1 MDLEQQEIVRL
12 AVEDIL
18 AGADMENITEKQVR
32 KLAADKTGLDLSHP
46 VGRKLVLSMISAF
59 LDGNGDKAEEG
70 VESEEDDEEK
80 TKKQKKKKKTTK
92 ARKED
97 RSRRE
102 EGEEEEE
109 EEEETETL
117 ATRLTKDKTGRYT
130 EDDKGSKKQHLTKKA
145 SQHKKRAFK
154 DDEDEDT
161 DGSEEEEE
169 QNVRGKKKPKF
180 EKDEQGNIIICELSA
195 RRKVIVQ
202 QWKGQTLISL
212 REYYE
217 KDGKLLPTSKGIS
230 LTVEQFEIL
239 AKKIKDIE
247 AAIASVQ

>member
-59 LDGNGDKAEEG
+59 LDGNGDKAEEE

-92 ARKED
+92 ARK
-97 RSRRE
+97 
-102 EGEEEEE
+102 
-109 EEEETETL
+109 
-117 ATRLTKDKTGRYT
+117 GRYT

>member
-32 KLAADKTGLDLSHP
+32 KLAEDETGLDLSHP

-59 LDGNGDKAEEG
+59 LDGNGDKAEEE

-92 ARKED
+92 AKKED

-102 EGEEEEE
+102 EEEEEE
-109 EEEETETL
+109 EKETL

-130 EDDKGSKKQHLTKKA
+130 EDDRGSKKQHLMKKA
-145 SQHKKRAFK
+145 SQHKQKRAFK

-169 QNVRGKKKPKF
+169 RNVKGKKKPKF

-247 AAIASVQ
+247 AAITSIQ

>member
-1 MDLEQQEIVRL
+1 LMQ
-12 AVEDIL
+12 
-18 AGADMENITEKQVR
+18 
-32 KLAADKTGLDLSHP
+32 
-46 VGRKLVLSMISAF
+46 
-59 LDGNGDKAEEG
+59 
-70 VESEEDDEEK
+70 
-80 TKKQKKKKKTTK
+80 
-92 ARKED
+92 
-97 RSRRE
+97 
-102 EGEEEEE
+102 
-109 EEEETETL
+109 
-117 ATRLTKDKTGRYT
+117 GRYT

-145 SQHKKRAFK
+145 SQHKQKRAFK